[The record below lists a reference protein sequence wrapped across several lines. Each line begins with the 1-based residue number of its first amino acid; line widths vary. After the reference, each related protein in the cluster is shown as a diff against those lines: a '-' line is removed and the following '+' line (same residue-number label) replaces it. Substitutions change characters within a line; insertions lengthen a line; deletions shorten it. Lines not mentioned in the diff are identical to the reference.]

1 MAQSTDT
8 KISLS
13 RANAHRAEGFM
24 RKEREELA
32 DKKIRVVWG
41 KWV

>member
-13 RANAHRAEGFM
+13 RANAHRAEGFIQED
-24 RKEREELA
+24 RKELA
-32 DKKIRVVWG
+32 DRKIRVILG
-41 KWV
+41 K